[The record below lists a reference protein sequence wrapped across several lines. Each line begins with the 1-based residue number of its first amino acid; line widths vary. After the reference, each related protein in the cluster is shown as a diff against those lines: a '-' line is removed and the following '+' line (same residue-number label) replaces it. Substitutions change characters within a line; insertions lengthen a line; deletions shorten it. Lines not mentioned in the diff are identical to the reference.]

1 MNDEVDDITSEE
13 TNEILK
19 EKNSKKNFYEKVAE
33 DLVDMDPN
41 DLQQFID
48 KYKTSVNFHTKEYK
62 VEKSL
67 EEIQDDFN

>member
-1 MNDEVDDITSEE
+1 MNYEVDDITSEE

-62 VEKSL
+62 VEKNL

>member
-62 VEKSL
+62 VEKNL
-67 EEIQDDFN
+67 EDIQDDFN

>member
-1 MNDEVDDITSEE
+1 MNYEVDDITSEE

-48 KYKTSVNFHTKEYK
+48 KYKTSINFHTKEYK

-67 EEIQDDFN
+67 EDIQNDFN

>member
-48 KYKTSVNFHTKEYK
+48 KYITSVNFHTKEYK

-67 EEIQDDFN
+67 EDIQNDFN

>member
-1 MNDEVDDITSEE
+1 MNYEVDDITSEE
-13 TNEILK
+13 TNEIIK

>member
-1 MNDEVDDITSEE
+1 MNNEVDDITSEE

-33 DLVDMDPN
+33 DLVDMGPN

-48 KYKTSVNFHTKEYK
+48 KYKTSVNFHIKEYK

-67 EEIQDDFN
+67 EDIQDDFN

>member
-1 MNDEVDDITSEE
+1 MNNEVDDITSEE

-67 EEIQDDFN
+67 EDIQDDFN

>member
-48 KYKTSVNFHTKEYK
+48 KYKTSINFHTKEYK

-67 EEIQDDFN
+67 EDIQNDFN

>member
-67 EEIQDDFN
+67 EDIQDDFN

>member
-67 EEIQDDFN
+67 EDIQNDFN